1 MNGDELTEGKSME
14 YFKIRGGN
22 KLSGSVEITS
32 AKNAVLPILASTVLT
47 KSDVK
52 IKNCSRLTDVTAMLN
67 IIKSITTVEA

>member
-1 MNGDELTEGKSME
+1 ME

-52 IKNCSRLTDVTAMLN
+52 IKNCSRLTLSL
-67 IIKSITTVEA
+67 IHI